1 MIKNIVFDMGRVL
14 IRFQSEYIMESMKV
28 PKEYRGQIRKALF
41 HSEGWLLS
49 DAGAI
54 SQNDVIALACRE
66 LEPALYGVCADVYMN
81 FHRYMDADPLMYEV
95 VRELKQR
102 GYGIYLCSNANER
115 FREYAENI
123 PALSLFDGMIVS
135 AEEKCIKPGRRIYQT
150 LFERYSLKPQECFFI
165 DDMQA
170 NIDGARAAGMQG
182 YCYADGNVE
191 RLREYLK
198 QIDVL

>member
-1 MIKNIVFDMGRVL
+1 
-14 IRFQSEYIMESMKV
+14 
-28 PKEYRGQIRKALF
+28 
-41 HSEGWLLS
+41 
-49 DAGAI
+49 
-54 SQNDVIALACRE
+54 
-66 LEPALYGVCADVYMN
+66 MN